1 MNPELKQF
9 IKDQGIQ
16 VIGYHHLRELMRK
29 S

>member
-16 VIGYHHLRELMRK
+16 VIGYRALRSLIQE
-29 S
+29 